1 MRTNAEPGSG
11 AETPSSAP
19 ALRRGVPDPLPAAS
33 AASRRR
39 LLGLTLTAAMTGVV
53 GACGLL
59 PPPGLKSP
67 QVKIG
72 EVSIRRITGSEIGLL
87 VTLDT
92 VNPNDREI
100 PLSNLRVDLDLLGR
114 PFGEG
119 RAVESNLLLPPN
131 AERAIPIEFTVRTA
145 RIVEVMRDLRLGS
158 DSPFPYVLRGSANWG
173 ASPLPVRFERT
184 GELEALRG
192 LRNLLRPLL
201 RP

>member
-1 MRTNAEPGSG
+1 MRTAPEPGAG
-11 AETPSSAP
+11 AGTPGALPPVPGTVPGSIRNTIAAP
-19 ALRRGVPDPLPAAS
+19 
-33 AASRRR
+33 RRR
-39 LLGLTLTAAMTGVV
+39 IVGLTLTAGLTGLVA
-53 GACGLL
+53 ACGLL

-72 EVSIRRITGSEIGLL
+72 EVSIRRITSSEIGLL

-92 VNPNDREI
+92 VNPNDLEI

-119 RAVESNLLLPPN
+119 RAVEPNLLLPPKS
-131 AERAIPIEFTVRTA
+131 ERPIPIEFTVRTA
-145 RIVEVMRDLRLGS
+145 RIVEAMRDLRLGS
-158 DSPFPYVLRGSANWG
+158 DSTFPYVLRGSANWG
-173 ASPLPVRFERT
+173 TSPLPLRFERT

>member
-11 AETPSSAP
+11 EEAAGSAP
-19 ALRRGVPDPLPAAS
+19 ALARTVPDPLPAAP
-33 AASRRR
+33 APSRRR
-39 LLGLTLTAAMTGVV
+39 LLGLAFTATMTGVV

-92 VNPNDREI
+92 VNPNDVEI
-100 PLSNLRVDLDLLGR
+100 PLGNLSVDLDLLGR

-119 RAVESNLLLPPN
+119 RAVEPILMLPPK

-158 DSPFPYVLRGSANWG
+158 DSTFPYVLRGSASWG
-173 ASPLPVRFERT
+173 TSPLPVRFERT